1 MPPTISSKG
10 TFDMAA
16 RIGSAKWQG
25 TLKEGEGSVTIGENG
40 FTGPFSFHSR
50 FEDGEGTNPEELIAA
65 AHASCFTMALNNELF
80 QHDHA
85 PNWVKSTAK
94 ASIRQ
99 IDGIPTIA
107 TIEIETEAE
116 IPDIDE
122 AHFIEHAENAKT
134 NCIISRALAGVPEI
148 TLTAKLVSS

>member
-1 MPPTISSKG
+1 
-10 TFDMAA
+10 MAA
-16 RIGSAKWQG
+16 RIGKAQWQG
-25 TLKEGEGSVTIGENG
+25 TLKEGVGRVTVGENG
-40 FTGPFSFHSR
+40 LTGPYSFSSR
-50 FEDGEGTNPEELIAA
+50 FEEEEGGTNPEELIAA
-65 AHASCFTMALNNELF
+65 ANAACFTMALNNELF

-85 PNWVKSTAK
+85 PVSVSTVAK

-99 IDGIPTIA
+99 IDGLPTIA
-107 TIEIETEAE
+107 SIELECEAV

-148 TLTAKLVSS
+148 TLSAKLVS

>member
-1 MPPTISSKG
+1 
-10 TFDMAA
+10 MAA

-25 TLKEGEGSVTIGENG
+25 TLKEGLGTVTVGENG
-40 FTGPFSFHSR
+40 FTGPFSFVSR

-65 AHASCFTMALNNELF
+65 ANAACFTMALNNELF

-85 PNWVKSTAK
+85 PVSVETTAK
-94 ASIRQ
+94 ASIRV
-99 IDGIPTIA
+99 IDGLPTIA
-107 TIEIETEAE
+107 TIELDCEAV

-122 AHFIEHAENAKT
+122 AHFIEHATNAKD

-148 TLTAKLVSS
+148 TLTAKLVS

>member
-1 MPPTISSKG
+1 
-10 TFDMAA
+10 MAA
-16 RIGSAKWQG
+16 RIGSAEWQG
-25 TLKEGEGSVTIGENG
+25 TLKEGVGRLTVGENG
-40 FTGPFSFHSR
+40 LTGPYSFSSR
-50 FEDGEGTNPEELIAA
+50 FEEGDGTNPEELIAA
-65 AHASCFTMALNNELF
+65 ANAACFTMALNNELF

-85 PNWVKSTAK
+85 PVSVKSVAK

-99 IDGIPTIA
+99 IDGLPTIA
-107 TIEIETEAE
+107 TIEIECEAV

-148 TLTAKLVSS
+148 TVTAKLVS